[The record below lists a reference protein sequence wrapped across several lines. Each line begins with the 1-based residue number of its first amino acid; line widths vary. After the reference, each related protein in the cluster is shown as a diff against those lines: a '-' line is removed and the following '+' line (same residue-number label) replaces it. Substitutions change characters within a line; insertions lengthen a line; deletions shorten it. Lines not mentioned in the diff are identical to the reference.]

1 MDGGSA
7 GLSIGGSE
15 AVDIGGGP
23 FCVFAFLED
32 VEEGDSLIGGK

>member
-15 AVDIGGGP
+15 AVGIGAEGL
-23 FCVFAFLED
+23 FAFLED
-32 VEEGDSLIGGK
+32 VEEGDSQ

>member
-7 GLSIGGSE
+7 GLSIGSSG
-15 AVDIGGGP
+15 AVDIGGGGL
-23 FCVFAFLED
+23 FAFLED

>member
-15 AVDIGGGP
+15 AVGIGAGGGL
-23 FCVFAFLED
+23 FAFLRF
-32 VEEGDSLIGGK
+32 